1 MTRKTAVVTQ
11 QTASGKNTIL
21 GLTAVFATYFA
32 TTFFFRGV
40 GVSLPKVAAD
50 LNGMPLYSWAISLPA
65 LASAVITL
73 IFGKLSDVY
82 GRRLLLAASLVL
94 YLAGALLSAA
104 SANFRFFLAARVIL
118 AIGQGALSSLCFS
131 TIGDL
136 FSPVERS
143 KWSGLLQIP
152 AGIAAL
158 IGPTMVGMI
167 TDSLNWRYFFGLSAL
182 LAAISAIL
190 VMNGVPKPPARRT
203 VLKIDFGGSCLLA
216 VASAAM
222 ILGFSW
228 AGSTYAWTS
237 PQIVGLLAASA
248 ICWIILFRVESKAEE
263 PMLDPQVFI
272 NRTFVTAALAGFLS
286 YFGMLGVTMY
296 YPLFLQGVR
305 GTSASESGQIITL
318 FGVLMSFLGV
328 PTGYMLARTKRCKWL
343 YLVGYAILTGGT
355 FGMIAFDVDT
365 PIWLGV
371 LVTALVGLGLG
382 AIPTINTLVAQF
394 AVPRRLL
401 GAAVGAMF
409 ASVFMGGAIAPAILG
424 SVMNETYAT
433 TLKES
438 LPAELNGIVD
448 KETLSSLADPRV
460 LLSAPAMATLKQAL
474 HGNEGNDSALF
485 DRTVRAIRQ
494 SLESSIKDVFLIN
507 ALFTLAS
514 FLLILTIPE
523 VHVGTEVLDKRPGKS

>member
-1 MTRKTAVVTQ
+1 
-11 QTASGKNTIL
+11 
-21 GLTAVFATYFA
+21 
-32 TTFFFRGV
+32 
-40 GVSLPKVAAD
+40 
-50 LNGMPLYSWAISLPA
+50 
-65 LASAVITL
+65 
-73 IFGKLSDVY
+73 
-82 GRRLLLAASLVL
+82 
-94 YLAGALLSAA
+94 
-104 SANFRFFLAARVIL
+104 
-118 AIGQGALSSLCFS
+118 
-131 TIGDL
+131 
-136 FSPVERS
+136 
-143 KWSGLLQIP
+143 
-152 AGIAAL
+152 
-158 IGPTMVGMI
+158 
-167 TDSLNWRYFFGLSAL
+167 
-182 LAAISAIL
+182 
-190 VMNGVPKPPARRT
+190 
-203 VLKIDFGGSCLLA
+203 
-216 VASAAM
+216 
-222 ILGFSW
+222 
-228 AGSTYAWTS
+228 
-237 PQIVGLLAASA
+237 
-248 ICWIILFRVESKAEE
+248 
-263 PMLDPQVFI
+263 
-272 NRTFVTAALAGFLS
+272 
-286 YFGMLGVTMY
+286 
-296 YPLFLQGVR
+296 
-305 GTSASESGQIITL
+305 
-318 FGVLMSFLGV
+318 MSFLGV

-523 VHVGTEVLDKRPGKS
+523 VHVGTEVLDKRSCKS